1 VILGSVQLW
10 TLLIGPGPSRDTLE
24 NEHLDSSRDLL
35 FVKTKSFL
43 VLRAGRNVYYLTQFR
58 AEGVPCGQRAVAH
71 EPDALPPARLSRR
84 SQVRPPATRPPPR
97 RVPADGDGRRLRRPA
112 APVAGVYHSGT
123 ASGDGVRH
131 GVRHGGRGYRPNEP
145 LPPPPPR
152 SDRSE
157 PPPPASTTTAAADR
171 PPPSTRR
178 GGGPQLAGHSGRAVG
193 AANREPHCPPP
204 TRHAAHRPRDAI
216 PRTGR
221 HPRPRRT
228 TPPPPKMCR
237 PSAAWERRAGRCGRL
252 PLAEP
257 PHRPWRT
264 RPPHATP
271 ADEPTACPPLH
282 LTLARNPPHQ
292 APHPTIPRTPP
303 RPPPRPTIPRTPP
316 RQPPHRRHA
325 RHRALRTRAAPHPA
339 TRHL

>member
-1 VILGSVQLW
+1 VILGSVQSW

-24 NEHLDSSRDLL
+24 NENLDSSRDLL

-71 EPDALPPARLSRR
+71 EPDALPPARLSKR

-97 RVPADGDGRRLRRPA
+97 RVPAEGDGRQQRRPA
-112 APVAGVYHSGT
+112 ASVAGVYRCAT

-131 GVRHGGRGYRPNEP
+131 GVRHG
-145 LPPPPPR
+145 
-152 SDRSE
+152 
-157 PPPPASTTTAAADR
+157 
-171 PPPSTRR
+171 
-178 GGGPQLAGHSGRAVG
+178 
-193 AANREPHCPPP
+193 EPHCPPP
-204 TRHAAHRPRDAI
+204 TRHAAHHPRDAI

-237 PSAAWERRAGRCGRL
+237 PSVAWERRAGRCGRL

-264 RPPHATP
+264 RPPHDTP
-271 ADEPTACPPLH
+271 AAEPTACPPLH
-282 LTLARNPPHQ
+282 PTLACNPPHH
-292 APHPTIPRTPP
+292 APHPTIPRPPP
-303 RPPPRPTIPRTPP
+303 RPPPRPTIHRTPP

-325 RHRALRTRAAPHPA
+325 GHRALRTRAAPHPA